1 MAKKKM
7 LQQLDLFGTMFT
19 EEPAPVHEEQQAIT
33 KAEESET
40 NALQNIVAESENV
53 IEDTRPFVFSD
64 DKIGVKIKLKPPV
77 QPAVE
82 NIVEESEPIVS
93 VTEEGKTIADEPIAI
108 VEEKEIVVE
117 EPIVIIESVKESKPK
132 STTKKLQIPNSK
144 QKTDKPKS
152 KRGRKSFKEMDEEV
166 GLINIPDEEELR
178 KKLYYPI
185 REVAAFFNVNTSL
198 IRAWEVEF
206 DILQPRKN
214 RKGDRLFRVE
224 DIKNLQIIYYLLRN
238 KKFSVDGAKKYLK
251 ENKKKADTNQQL
263 LQSLTKFRSFL
274 VELKANL

>member
-1 MAKKKM
+1 M
-7 LQQLDLFGTMFT
+7 LQQLDLFGTTFT
-19 EEPAPVHEEQQAIT
+19 EETAPVSEETQ
-33 KAEESET
+33 ET
-40 NALQNIVAESENV
+40 IEAKEPEIEVVQNIAAEPENV
-53 IEDTRPFVFSD
+53 IEDTRPFVFAD
-64 DKIGVKIKLKPPV
+64 DKIGVKIKLKPTV
-77 QPAVE
+77 QPNVEVE

-93 VTEEGKTIADEPIAI
+93 VTKKEKTITDEPIAI
-108 VEEKEIVVE
+108 VEEKEIVSE

-132 STTKKLQIPNSK
+132 STAKKLQTPNPK
-144 QKTDKPKS
+144 LKIDKPKS

-166 GLINIPDEEELR
+166 GLINIPDEEELK

-251 ENKKKADTNQQL
+251 ENKKKADVNQQL

-274 VELKANL
+274 VELKTNLQA